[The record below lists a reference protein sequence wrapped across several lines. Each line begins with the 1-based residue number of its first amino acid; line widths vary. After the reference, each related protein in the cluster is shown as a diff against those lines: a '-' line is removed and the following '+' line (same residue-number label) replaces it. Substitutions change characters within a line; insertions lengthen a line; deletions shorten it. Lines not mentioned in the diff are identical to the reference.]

1 MENHEFLLAEQFAL
15 HTDQHIFLTGKAG
28 TGKTTLLKHIAEKT
42 ATPAPVVPPSPAGR
56 SKTKP
61 ESAGPAIDGIVVRG
75 LYLYNPK
82 QQEIVV
88 DYLHNLADSP
98 FFIIDAKKPERVIIS
113 NSVPNDAEWAFPY
126 ELQLTLRKPVKLP

>member
-1 MENHEFLLAEQFAL
+1 
-15 HTDQHIFLTGKAG
+15 
-28 TGKTTLLKHIAEKT
+28 
-42 ATPAPVVPPSPAGR
+42 
-56 SKTKP
+56 
-61 ESAGPAIDGIVVRG
+61 VRG